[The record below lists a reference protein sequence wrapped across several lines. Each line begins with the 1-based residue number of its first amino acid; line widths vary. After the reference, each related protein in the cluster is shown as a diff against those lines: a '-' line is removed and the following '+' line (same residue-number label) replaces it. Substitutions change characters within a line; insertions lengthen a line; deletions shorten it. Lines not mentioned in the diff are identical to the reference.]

1 MLLETR
7 QAILP
12 SDCKI
17 VCYVISFFRRLNDL
31 VMLDLMESLN
41 QILSNVPRKPHNT
54 STNCAF
60 EEERVHMQTSDK
72 QMRTKTSEGLH
83 AQRSDE
89 VDNKLKQTSLQ
100 PHTFID

>member
-31 VMLDLMESLN
+31 VMLDLMESL
-41 QILSNVPRKPHNT
+41 KPD
-54 STNCAF
+54 F
-60 EEERVHMQTSDK
+60 K
-72 QMRTKTSEGLH
+72 
-83 AQRSDE
+83 
-89 VDNKLKQTSLQ
+89 
-100 PHTFID
+100 